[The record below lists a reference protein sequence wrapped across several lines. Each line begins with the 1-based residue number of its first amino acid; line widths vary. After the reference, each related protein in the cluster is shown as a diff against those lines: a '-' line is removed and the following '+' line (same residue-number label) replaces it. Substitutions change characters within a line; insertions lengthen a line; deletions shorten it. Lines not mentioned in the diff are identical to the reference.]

1 MAKKHHGPVATS
13 EICKL
18 HLGEFGPRPDAKNS
32 RGRAEWDAGLFRR
45 SPLISTSVANGV
57 AVLND
62 DGMLVPAPRTK

>member
-1 MAKKHHGPVATS
+1 MAKKHKGPVATS
-13 EICKL
+13 EICIL
-18 HLGEFGPRPDAKNS
+18 HRRENGARPSAKDG
-32 RGRAEWDAGLFRR
+32 RARAEWDAGLFRR